1 MQLVREIESTKRM
14 SASTLN
20 MEELYRERRETEL
33 KLMQVKSRLEDI
45 KSNLKVKSDIFS
57 QGKKYEDSLFS
68 QIKVAQNE
76 TSKLNTQNRTL
87 KSAA

>member
-1 MQLVREIESTKRM
+1 M